1 MTEVDLIIL
10 GAGPAGM
17 TAARTAAEG
26 GATVLLIDE
35 QTSPGGQIYRSIQN
49 VSDQRAAILGPD
61 YGQGRPL
68 AEALDHSNISV
79 DYAATVW
86 RVDEDGSVVYS
97 IGGQARQAK
106 GRHLIVATGAL
117 ERPTPV
123 PGWTLPGVMT
133 AGAAQILLKS
143 SGIVPERAVLAGA
156 GPLLYLIACQLI
168 TAGFPPA
175 LLVETQTRGNFFKAL
190 KYLPGA
196 LRAWPYINK
205 GREMLR
211 QISEAGVPRYTGAKD
226 IVIAGDGCVAGIA
239 FTVAGRRYDIAC
251 ETVLLHSGVVPNTQ
265 ITRSLRLDHDWDDRQ
280 LCFYPRTDDW
290 GVTSNPV
297 VSVAGDGAGI
307 GGATAANLGGK
318 LAALGALKALGKIDA
333 TARDAKAVPLR
344 AALSRETAIRPF
356 LDTLYRPAD
365 DLRKPADDVVICR
378 CEEVVAGDIRRYA
391 KLGCTG
397 PNQAKAFGRS
407 GMGPCQGR
415 YCGLTVTEI
424 LAEANGLPP
433 SDVGYYHIRSPLKPV
448 SLGELASLADD
459 NNHEE

>member
-35 QTSPGGQIYRSIQN
+35 QTSPGGQIYRSILN
-49 VSDQRAAILGPD
+49 VSDKRAATLGPD

-86 RVDEDGSVVYS
+86 RVDEDGAVVYS
-97 IGGQARQAK
+97 VDGQVRQAK

-143 SGIVPERAVLAGA
+143 SGIVPERAVLAGS

-175 LLVETQTRGNFFKAL
+175 LLVETQTQGNFFKAL

-196 LRAWPYINK
+196 LRAWPYLAK

-226 IVIAGDGCVAGIA
+226 IVISGDGCVANITFA
-239 FTVAGRRYDIAC
+239 AAGRRYDIAC

-280 LCFYPRTDDW
+280 LCFHPRTDDW
-290 GVTSNPV
+290 GITSNPV

-307 GGATAANLGGK
+307 GGASAASLGGE
-318 LAALGALKALGKIDA
+318 LAALGALEVLGEINA
-333 TARDAKAVPLR
+333 PARDAKAAPLR
-344 AALSRETAIRPF
+344 AAQSRETAVRPF
-356 LDTLYRPAD
+356 LDTLYRPGD
-365 DLRKPADDVVICR
+365 DLRRPADDVVICR
-378 CEEVVAGDIRRYA
+378 CEEVTAGDIRRYA

-424 LAEANGLPP
+424 LADANNLPAD
-433 SDVGYYHIRSPLKPV
+433 DVGYYHIRAPLKPV